1 MNRCSTYASAQTRQA
16 RCRELNICTLCTS
29 TRHKTK
35 DYLGKRNRL
44 PFKCLLCNSRNHVTP
59 LCDKA
64 EEKKN
69 SALSINV
76 CNSSRTLN
84 QPFILPMAS
93 LSVSKSRQKHNVNC
107 LLDTGSQRSYFSKAV
122 AEKLKCKKHSFT
134 PGDNEVSTFLGTKK
148 RLEEVVLGILVDKDR
163 TFHLPVLVDEDFDIN
178 LNIDHFGEVKK
189 NFKNLKYKLAFTDNG
204 SDQVRVHGLQGVDI
218 IQFMDMK
225 TIKCMNRIAWEFP
238 TDIAPLGNSHHF
250 LYQKQSAR
258 ARARKSA
265 PENNYQT
272 LITGYSSCPKE
283 RINFV
288 LNPKKTC
295 PDAFSECLNER
306 TQDARYAKKKNQ
318 IQITGNLQRNMIT
331 YFEQL

>member
-1 MNRCSTYASAQTRQA
+1 MSRCSTYASAQTRQA

-35 DYLGKRNRL
+35 DCLGKRNRL
-44 PFKCLLCNSRNHVTP
+44 PFKCSLCNSRNHVTP

-76 CNSSRTLN
+76 YNSSRTLN
-84 QPFILPMAS
+84 QPFILSMVS
-93 LSVSKSRQKHNVNC
+93 LSVSKGRQKHNVNC
-107 LLDTGSQRSYFSKAV
+107 LLDSGSQRSYFSKGV

-134 PGDNEVSTFLGTKK
+134 PGDYEVSTFLGTRKK
-148 RLEEVVLGILVDKDR
+148 RLEEFVLGIQVDKDR
-163 TFHLPVLVDEDFDIN
+163 TLLLPVLVDEDFDIN
-178 LNIDHFGEVKK
+178 LKIDHFGEVKK
-189 NFKNLKYKLAFTDNG
+189 NLNNLKYKLAFTNNG
-204 SDQVRVHGLQGVDI
+204 SDQIRIHGLIGVDI
-218 IQFMDMK
+218 IQFMGMK
-225 TIKCMNRIAWEFP
+225 TIKCMNGIAWEFP
-238 TDIAPLGNSHHF
+238 TAIAPLGNSHHF
-250 LYQKQSAR
+250 LYQEQIAQ

-272 LITGYSSCPKE
+272 IITGYSSCPEE
-283 RINFV
+283 RVNFV
-288 LNPKKTC
+288 LTTPKIY
-295 PDAFSECLNER
+295 PGAFSECLNER
-306 TQDARYAKKKNQ
+306 TQDARYAEKNQ